1 MGLLD
6 GLRYPVLRD
15 PGRFSWDD
23 VAGSRSA
30 GRQGAMP
37 YDSERRRHREGG
49 WLCSRFRS
57 T

>member
-15 PGRFSWDD
+15 PSRFSWDD

-30 GRQGAMP
+30 GRQGGDAI
-37 YDSERRRHREGG
+37 
-49 WLCSRFRS
+49 
-57 T
+57 